1 MVAPVFLSV
10 KIRSSG
16 IPAVV
21 MASSCR
27 SRLCLVVETLQY
39 ARSSPRTA
47 CSSGDIPKPYRKS
60 SPYGLS
66 GTVVA
71 ERLVERL
78 LMAGGRQAWSFE
90 GRSTSKELGRTLS
103 PHDVPVPGRAAD
115 RGYG

>member
-16 IPAVV
+16 IPAVL

-60 SPYGLS
+60 SPYGLF
-66 GTVVA
+66 GTEVA

-90 GRSTSKELGRTLS
+90 GRPTSKELGRTV
-103 PHDVPVPGRAAD
+103 PHGMSVPVNDAD
-115 RGYG
+115 RA